1 MNKKTGLSVLF
12 ASFLLIGLALLE
24 PGRPFAQDQ
33 IEKPKIF
40 DEYYQ
45 LITETDL
52 YCSFYMLEEGKQM
65 PEIRIIG
72 AERMN
77 EKKIFSDADIIYI
90 NRGAV
95 HGLETGQLF
104 QIIGLRE
111 KIVPYGYVTG
121 RHARARIV
129 RLEPEMA
136 TARIEKGCGP
146 VRVGD
151 YLLPFEEEE
160 GEIGKDEGYGDLDPA
175 AGLTGQ
181 VVYVEHDFHI
191 AASNQWASISLGRQH
206 CVQIGDQLNVFHQAR
221 PDLPREAIASA
232 IIIDVRGATSTI
244 KILGAR
250 DSVDIGNEVQI
261 NTTR

>member
-1 MNKKTGLSVLF
+1 MNKKTGLSLVSVSLILLGVVLF
-12 ASFLLIGLALLE
+12 A

-33 IEKPKIF
+33 IARPKIF

-45 LITETDL
+45 LITDTDL
-52 YCSFYMLEEGKQM
+52 YCSFYMLEEGKPL

-77 EKKIFSDADIIYI
+77 QQIVFSDADIIYI
-90 NRGAV
+90 DRGAV
-95 HGLETGQLF
+95 HGLEIGQLF

-111 KIVPYGYVTG
+111 KIVPYGIVTG

-136 TARIEKGCGP
+136 TARIERSCGP

-160 GEIGKDEGYGDLDPA
+160 GEIGKDEGFGDLDPN
-175 AGLTGQ
+175 AGITGK

-191 AASNQWASISLGRQH
+191 AASGQWASISLGRQH
-206 CVQIGDQLNVFHQAR
+206 CVQIGDRINVFHRAKAN
-221 PDLPREAIASA
+221 LPREAVASA
-232 IIIDVRGATSTI
+232 IIIDVRGATSTV

-250 DSVDIGNEVQI
+250 DAVEIGDEIQLIAV
-261 NTTR
+261 R